1 MAGLFGTLAA
11 PKRKDAQALDQLPG
25 FLLDAGSKTGISVTW
40 STALQVTAM
49 FACCRVI
56 GEDLAQSRCRLMR
69 PRARGGME
77 VATDHSLHRLVFL
90 TPEKGVTAFS
100 FWETIAFHVMLVGN
114 AFVFVNRLSSGE
126 VYELLLLEP
135 GKVRV
140 TRRPDRSMVYE
151 VAGDT
156 GDYRRVPD
164 GAIWHIR
171 GPSWNSWMGMETV
184 RLAREALG
192 LSLALEASHAELH
205 RDGLKPA
212 GAYSFEGEL
221 NPVQHDQMVKWLKR
235 YATAGDL
242 VGAPLILDRG
252 AKWLNQQ
259 MTGVDLQHLET
270 RRFQIEEICR
280 AVRVM
285 PIMIGLAD
293 KVATYSSSEQMFL
306 AHKQHSVAPW
316 AGRLEQSGEVG
327 LLTEAE
333 QRAGYVLRFNL
344 SAMMRGDYKSRQEG
358 LQIQRRNGIIN
369 ADEWRDLEDMPPR
382 DDPGGKQYIVEANM
396 ALQDGRDLPVPTAAK
411 PATTA

>member
-1 MAGLFGTLAA
+1 M
-11 PKRKDAQALDQLPG
+11 
-25 FLLDAGSKTGISVTW
+25 
-40 STALQVTAM
+40 
-49 FACCRVI
+49 I
-56 GEDLAQSRCRLMR
+56 GVDLAQSRCRLMR
-69 PRARGGME
+69 PRPRGGME
-77 VATDHSLHRLVFL
+77 VALDHPLHRLVFL
-90 TPEKGVTAFS
+90 SPEKGQTAFS

-114 AFVFVNRLSSGE
+114 AFVFVNRLGSGE
-126 VYELLLLEP
+126 VPELLLLEP

-140 TRRPDRSMVYE
+140 TKQADRSLVYE
-151 VAGDT
+151 VAGDS
-156 GDYRRVPD
+156 GGYRPMPD

-192 LSLALEASHAELH
+192 LSLALEASHAQLH

-221 NPVQHDQMVKWLKR
+221 NPTQHGQMVAWLKR
-235 YATAGDL
+235 YAAAGDL

-327 LLTEAE
+327 LLTDRE
-333 QRAGYVLRFNL
+333 QRDGYVLRFNL

-396 ALQDGRDLPVPTAAK
+396 ALQDGRDLPVRPPPPTSK
-411 PATTA
+411 E

>member
-40 STALQVTAM
+40 SAALQVTAM

-69 PRARGGME
+69 PRARGGM
-77 VATDHSLHRLVFL
+77 VLATDHSLHRLVFL
-90 TPEKGVTAFS
+90 TPEKGQTAFS

-114 AFVFVNRLSSGE
+114 AFVFINRLSSGE

-140 TRRPDRSMVYE
+140 TRRPDRSLLYE
-151 VAGDT
+151 VAGET

-205 RDGLKPA
+205 KDGLKPA
-212 GAYSFEGEL
+212 GAYAIEGEL
-221 NPVQHDQMVKWLKR
+221 NATQHGQMVTWLKR
-235 YATAGDL
+235 YAAAGDL
-242 VGAPLILDRG
+242 AGAPMILDRG

-270 RRFQIEEICR
+270 RRFQIEEVCR

-285 PIMIGLAD
+285 PIMIGLAE

-316 AGRLEQSGEVG
+316 AGRLEQSAEVG
-327 LLTEAE
+327 VLTEAE
-333 QRAGYVLRFNL
+333 QRAGYVFRFNL

-358 LQIQRRNGIIN
+358 LQIQRRNGVIN

-382 DDPGGKQYIVEANM
+382 DDPGGPQYLVEANM
-396 ALQDGRDLPVPTAAK
+396 AIQDGRDLTPVATK
-411 PATTA
+411 PAPAA

>member
-11 PKRKDAQALDQLPG
+11 PMRKDAQVLDQLPG

-40 STALQVTAM
+40 SSALQVTAM

-77 VATDHSLHRLVFL
+77 VATDHPLHRLVFL
-90 TPEKGVTAFS
+90 SPEKGHTAFS

-114 AFVFVNRLSSGE
+114 AFVFVNRLASGE
-126 VYELLLLEP
+126 VYELLVLEP

-140 TRRPDRSMVYE
+140 TKQPDRSLVYE
-151 VAGDT
+151 VAGEN
-156 GDYRRVPD
+156 GGYRKVPD
-164 GAIWHIR
+164 GTIWHIR

-192 LSLALEASHAELH
+192 LSLALEASHSELH
-205 RDGLKPA
+205 RDGLKPS

-221 NPVQHDQMVKWLKR
+221 NPTQHDQMVKWLKR
-235 YATAGDL
+235 YAAAGDL

-259 MTGVDLQHLET
+259 MTGVDMQHLET

-280 AVRVM
+280 SVRVM
-285 PIMIGLAD
+285 PIMIGLAE

-358 LQIQRRNGIIN
+358 LQIQRRNGVIN
-369 ADEWRDLEDMPPR
+369 ADEWRELEDMPPR
-382 DDPGGKQYIVEANM
+382 DDRGGPQYLVEANM
-396 ALQDGRDLPVPTAAK
+396 AIQDGRDLSPVATKPAPTA
-411 PATTA
+411 